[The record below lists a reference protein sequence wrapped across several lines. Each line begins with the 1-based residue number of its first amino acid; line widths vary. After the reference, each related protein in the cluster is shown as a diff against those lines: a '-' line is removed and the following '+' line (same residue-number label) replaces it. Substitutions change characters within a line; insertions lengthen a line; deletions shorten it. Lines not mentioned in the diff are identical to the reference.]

1 MAPKITWIRH
11 DHFFNKKT
19 GWSFGMGLLFL
30 LMKRKRDW
38 YNQEKTPS
46 GNGVDGIAQV
56 FTMESVFKST
66 SKWKFSQILW
76 KASQTYCVGQII
88 LSDSHGNIFVGSFH
102 VLMERYLTTDSVIV
116 VLVLFNI
123 DTLEVSIGVSTPS
136 IPFMWNWLFALDE
149 ALQDLYYS
157 LSTESADR
165 FLKIVNRKM
174 LLFRYKEFFLHGW
187 RKNISPE
194 IFCS

>member
-1 MAPKITWIRH
+1 
-11 DHFFNKKT
+11 
-19 GWSFGMGLLFL
+19 MG
-30 LMKRKRDW
+30 
-38 YNQEKTPS
+38 
-46 GNGVDGIAQV
+46 
-56 FTMESVFKST
+56 SVFKST

-165 FLKIVNRKM
+165 FLKIVNRKKF
-174 LLFRYKEFFLHGW
+174 LFRYKEFFHMVSV
-187 RKNISPE
+187 K
-194 IFCS
+194 IFHTKSFALKTTR

>member
-1 MAPKITWIRH
+1 MWRVSVDSVDEEKKSPKKAGN
-11 DHFFNKKT
+11 D
-19 GWSFGMGLLFL
+19 SFGKWSWWTGP
-30 LMKRKRDW
+30 RIH
-38 YNQEKTPS
+38 
-46 GNGVDGIAQV
+46 DG
-56 FTMESVFKST
+56 
-66 SKWKFSQILW
+66 KWM
-76 KASQTYCVGQII
+76 YII
-88 LSDSHGNIFVGSFH
+88 RTVEIYMNTWQSLSDWLWGTNIFSDGHGQNIFVGSFH

-174 LLFRYKEFFLHGW
+174 FLFRYKEFFYMVEVKIFHS
-187 RKNISPE
+187 IS
-194 IFCS
+194 FALKTTR